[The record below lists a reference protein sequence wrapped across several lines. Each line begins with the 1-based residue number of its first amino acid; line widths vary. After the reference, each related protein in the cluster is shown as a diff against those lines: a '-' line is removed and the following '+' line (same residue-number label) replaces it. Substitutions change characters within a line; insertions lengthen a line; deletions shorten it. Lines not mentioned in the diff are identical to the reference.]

1 MNILEHADA
10 ATVTKPL
17 GKSEQLH
24 GVPPEDGL
32 RARLYALLSS
42 LLAAPPSAEALQA
55 LGTLDG
61 DETDMGQAV
70 TKLAEAAAETTP
82 EAVEREYQN
91 LFIGVTHGE
100 LTPFASYYLTGF
112 LQERPLAD
120 LRSEMASLGIA
131 RAEAS
136 PEPEDHIASLLEI
149 MHGLITGA
157 FGEPADLDAQRHF
170 FDTHIASWASR
181 LFVDMEA
188 AKNARFYVLVGVIG
202 RLFMEIENRA
212 FRMAA

>member
-1 MNILEHADA
+1 MEYADV
-10 ATVTKPL
+10 ATATKPQ
-17 GKSEQLH
+17 GKSEQLND
-24 GVPPEDGL
+24 VPQEDGL

-55 LGTLDG
+55 LGALDG
-61 DETDMGQAV
+61 DETGMGQAV
-70 TKLAEAAAETTP
+70 AKLAEAAAETTP
-82 EAVEREYQN
+82 ETLEREYQN

-112 LQERPLAD
+112 LQEKPLAD
-120 LRSEMASLGIA
+120 LRAEMASLGIA

-136 PEPEDHIASLLEI
+136 HEPEDHIASLLEI

-157 FGEPADLDAQRHF
+157 FGDPADLATQRHF
-170 FDTHIASWASR
+170 FDTHIGSWATR
-181 LFVDMEA
+181 LFADLEA
-188 AKNARFYVLVGVIG
+188 AKNARFYVPVGVIG